1 MLVAM
6 GTEAGKGHLER
17 GWKVDLGS
25 AWQGC
30 VCSEEKAPGTAGVAE
45 SLIWTEMQQLRNSR
59 KAVRS

>member
-6 GTEAGKGHLER
+6 ETEAGKGGLER
-17 GWKVDLGS
+17 GWKVNLGS

-30 VCSEEKAPGTAGVAE
+30 AYGEGKAPGGAGATE
-45 SLIWTEMQQLRNSR
+45 SLSWTEMQQLRNSR